1 MGLDFAIDALYAT
14 GWAAL
19 DSAACEH
26 TADGRAMPTI
36 DTVQREFEA
45 AGFAFRLTHVQL
57 FDCVRA
63 EWTSRGGTMAGAVVG
78 QNGPEAAVY
87 ALAQLRRT
95 AVVHA

>member
-14 GWAAL
+14 GWTAL

-26 TADGRAMPTI
+26 AADGRAMPTV
-36 DTVQREFEA
+36 DTVRREFEA
-45 AGFAFRLTHVQL
+45 AGFSFALTHVHL

-63 EWTSRGGTMAGAVVG
+63 EWTSPGGTMAGAVVG
-78 QNGPEAAVY
+78 QSQAEASVY

-95 AVVHA
+95 AMVQA